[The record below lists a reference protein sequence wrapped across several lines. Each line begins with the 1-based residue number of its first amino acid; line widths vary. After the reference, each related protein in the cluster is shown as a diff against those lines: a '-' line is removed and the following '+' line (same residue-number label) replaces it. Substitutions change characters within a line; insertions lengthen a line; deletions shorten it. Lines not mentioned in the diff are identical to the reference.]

1 MFTKWDH
8 RFMEMAQLVSTWASC
23 YQEER
28 KVGAVIVKDKRVMTT
43 GRSDTGNRSP
53 THNTELQIFIGR
65 KSLTVCKGHM
75 QVTKCGLCN
84 LLFYKL

>member
-1 MFTKWDH
+1 LSFQPAGSADCFGTFTPA
-8 RFMEMAQLVSTWASC
+8 R
-23 YQEER
+23 
-28 KVGAVIVKDKRVMTT
+28 KRVMTT